1 MALLYFSISSTK
13 KFFSVK
19 KFITINNRTIE
30 NNENM
35 RNRIFFLSWK
45 KNQKV
50 KIIDRNIVVD
60 GLMKKLHTI
69 DNIIK
74 KDE

>member
-13 KFFSVK
+13 KVFSVK
-19 KFITINNRTIE
+19 KFMTINNRTIE

-35 RNRIFFLSWK
+35 RNGIFFLSWK

-50 KIIDRNIVVD
+50 KIIDRAIVVD
-60 GLMKKLHTI
+60 GLMKKLQTI

>member
-35 RNRIFFLSWK
+35 RNRIFFLVERKTK
-45 KNQKV
+45 KS
-50 KIIDRNIVVD
+50 
-60 GLMKKLHTI
+60 KL
-69 DNIIK
+69 
-74 KDE
+74 